1 LGHVSGEFIEFVV
14 HMLPFWLSTDEPD
27 GAAWIFQKSEII
39 STAQFPFT
47 GAKIF
52 ERSAPVGPVLQ

>member
-1 LGHVSGEFIEFVV
+1 
-14 HMLPFWLSTDEPD
+14 MLPFWLSTDEPD